1 MEEENQKHKYEFTKM
16 VVAGGAIRTFASIGT
31 IKYLE
36 EQDLINTIKH
46 FVGTS
51 AGSVICLFLVLGYT
65 SSEIFDFII
74 ANFKRDEIASIKIE
88 DVFQII
94 NNYGL
99 NLGANISTFVATMLH
114 QKIKVKDIT
123 FLELAKHTGNNLVV
137 CVANLTKQQEEYWS
151 VDTTPNMSVIKAI
164 KTSCS
169 LPILFTP
176 TKHNGDL
183 YIDGGIY
190 NNFPIHYFYD
200 NMHTSNDGIK
210 DIIGIN
216 ITSSPP
222 NNNDDFVSYIS
233 MLFHTIISRLTKPF
247 HSNLQNNVVTIE
259 FSDEDGAWIP
269 TNGLQVNVTQEMLKK
284 YTTIGYEKMKELMVI
299 PQDS

>member
-1 MEEENQKHKYEFTKM
+1 MKEQTHNYEFTKM

-36 EQDLINTIKH
+36 EQDFMNSIKH

-65 SSEIFDFII
+65 SKEIFDFIL

-99 NLGANISTFVATMLH
+99 NLGANISTFVATMLY
-114 QKIKVKDIT
+114 QKLKVKDIT
-123 FLELAKHTGNNLVV
+123 FLELAKHTGKNLVV

-151 VDTTPNMSVIKAI
+151 VDTTPSMSVIKAI

-176 TKHNGDL
+176 TKHNGDI

-200 NMHTSNDGIK
+200 NMQRPSDGIK

-247 HSNLQNNVVTIE
+247 HSSLQSNVVTIE
-259 FSDEDGAWIP
+259 FSDDDGAWIP
-269 TNGLQVNVTQEMLKK
+269 TNGLQVNVTQDMLEK
-284 YTTIGYEKMKELMVI
+284 YTTIGYEKIKELMFT
-299 PQDS
+299 P

>member
-1 MEEENQKHKYEFTKM
+1 MNETEPKHNYEFTKM

-36 EQDLINTIKH
+36 EQDLVKSIKH

-65 SSEIFDFII
+65 SNEIFEFIL

-114 QKIKVKDIT
+114 QKIKIKDIT

-137 CVANLTKQQEEYWS
+137 CVANLTKQKEEYWS
-151 VDTTPNMSVIKAI
+151 VDTTPHMSVIKAI

-176 TKHNGDL
+176 TKHNGDI

-200 NMHTSNDGIK
+200 EVHTPNDSIK

-233 MLFHTIISRLTKPF
+233 MLFHTIISRLVKPF
-247 HSNLQNNVVTIE
+247 HNSLQNNIVTIE
-259 FSDEDGAWIP
+259 FNDDDGAWIP
-269 TNGLQVNVTQEMLKK
+269 TNGLQVDVTKEMLEK
-284 YTTIGYEKMKELMVI
+284 YTTIGYKKMKDLLI
-299 PQDS
+299 TS